1 MTFQQGCFNLQLY
14 FSSRRFGTVAAWRAQ
29 RTGYPPPPRSGWSGV
44 CGSGVQSFQK
54 RSLGG
59 PPRALRCQR
68 QPPSRPYLIQFFDS
82 KCLSSSSNPVQSFQ
96 LLSRSSQHVAKI
108 AQEIPTY
115 GQACPKYSPRA
126 SNQTPQDPKMWPK
139 RCSVVRFYT
148 SAIFL
153 KIAPKTN
160 KNVQKSSPNGLKM
173 AILAPTWKLLA
184 PSWLQLGAILPHLGE
199 ILVDPSPA
207 KIDQNQPRQL
217 LRDFLSQ
224 GRPQELPDP
233 LQTPS
238 RS

>member
-1 MTFQQGCFNLQLY
+1 MQIWCPIL
-14 FSSRRFGTVAAWRAQ
+14 SEKK
-29 RTGYPPPPRSGWSGV
+29 PRGV
-44 CGSGVQSFQK
+44 
-54 RSLGG
+54 
-59 PPRALRCQR
+59 PPRAQMPTAATVPSIPHSIFRLQMPIQLFQSCPILPTSFKKFPTCCQDRPRDPNLWPRLPKILPKSLQPDPPR
-68 QPPSRPYLIQFFDS
+68 Q
-82 KCLSSSSNPVQSFQ
+82 
-96 LLSRSSQHVAKI
+96 
-108 AQEIPTY
+108 
-115 GQACPKYSPRA
+115 
-126 SNQTPQDPKMWPK
+126 

-207 KIDQNQPRQL
+207 KIDQNQPREL

>member
-1 MTFQQGCFNLQLY
+1 MALWRLGARSALDI
-14 FSSRRFGTVAAWRAQ
+14 RRPREAGGRACVDLVSNPFRKEAQ
-29 RTGYPPPPRSGWSGV
+29 
-44 CGSGVQSFQK
+44 
-54 RSLGG
+54 GG
-59 PPRALRCQR
+59 PAARSDANGSYHPEHTSFNFST
-68 QPPSRPYLIQFFDS
+68 PN
-82 KCLSSSSNPVQSFQ
+82 SSNPVQSFQ

-115 GQACPKYSPRA
+115 GQDCPKYSPRA

-139 RCSVVRFYT
+139 RSSVVRFYT

-207 KIDQNQPRQL
+207 QIDQNQPRQL

>member
-1 MTFQQGCFNLQLY
+1 ML
-14 FSSRRFGTVAAWRAQ
+14 
-29 RTGYPPPPRSGWSGV
+29 P
-44 CGSGVQSFQK
+44 
-54 RSLGG
+54 
-59 PPRALRCQR
+59 
-68 QPPSRPYLIQFFDS
+68 
-82 KCLSSSSNPVQSFQ
+82 
-96 LLSRSSQHVAKI
+96 RSSQLDAKI
-108 AQEIPTY
+108 AQESPTCS
-115 GQACPKYSPRA
+115 QDRRKYSPRA

-153 KIAPKTN
+153 KIAPKTT
-160 KNVQKSSPNGLKM
+160 KNAQKSSPNGLKM

-184 PSWLQLGAILPHLGE
+184 PSWLQVGAILPHLGE

-233 LQTPS
+233 LQTSIFQVS
-238 RS
+238 RSIFQRFSSIFQNTFL